1 MKTRSKGMTKKE
13 AIEMVSNDGWC
24 FKNMKK
30 FHTDRDVVI
39 AAVSKNGYNL
49 DHASYDL
56 QCDFEVV
63 LRAVYQNGR
72 ALEYAQE
79 ELKTNKE
86 IILTALINRPDMEKY
101 IRDTIPIENIISS
114 LWSISETEKDLENI
128 TKIQFFEQ

>member
-1 MKTRSKGMTKKE
+1 MKTRNKGMTKKQ

-39 AAVSKNGYNL
+39 AAVSK
-49 DHASYDL
+49 
-56 QCDFEVV
+56 
-63 LRAVYQNGR
+63 NGR

-114 LWSISETEKDLENI
+114 LWSISETEKDLEDI
-128 TKIQFFEQ
+128 AKIQFFEQ